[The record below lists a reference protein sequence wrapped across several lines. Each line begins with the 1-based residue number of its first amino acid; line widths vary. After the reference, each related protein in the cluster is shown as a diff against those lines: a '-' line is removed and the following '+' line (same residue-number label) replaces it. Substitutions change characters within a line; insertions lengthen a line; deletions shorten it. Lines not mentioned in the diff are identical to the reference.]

1 MVAILIRMLEGIFAL
16 GLLGSTVVLLLT
28 LVEDAKMLFEKDK
41 NVHSMIGDSSSPSPT
56 PSVVQVAATR

>member
-1 MVAILIRMLEGIFAL
+1 MVAVLIRTLEGIFAL

-28 LVEDAKMLFEKDK
+28 LVEDAKMLFEKDH
-41 NVHSMIGDSSSPSPT
+41 NVHSVIGDSSSSSSA